1 MPKIERVKKR
11 HLLKKKEQRQEI
23 DSIESDLGT
32 TVTALDAKT
41 QLESGILDDGS
52 RVLLLDGKILFFE
65 HEKRMF
71 PTLRSVLENII
82 SLPQVTVDMGAVKYV
97 VNGADIMRP
106 GITQVDDGIEAG
118 SIVAVVDERHGK
130 PLAIGVSTL
139 STEDLRATNTGKVIL
154 SVHYIND
161 PLWEFGKA

>member
-1 MPKIERVKKR
+1 MPRIERIKKR
-11 HLLKKKEQRQEI
+11 HLLKKKEQKQEI
-23 DSIESDLGT
+23 DSIEADLGT
-32 TVTALDAKT
+32 AVKALDAKN

-106 GITQVDDGIEAG
+106 GITHVNEGIRAG

-139 STEDLRATNTGKVIL
+139 STEDLRATDTGKVIL

-161 PLWEFGKA
+161 PLWEFGKT